1 MKDAKNKKDN
11 SQNPDTVF
19 SKTVSSGKRIY
30 YLDVKKNSKDEFF
43 IVITEN
49 KKVLTKD
56 SSQPA
61 VHFEKHKIFL
71 FNEDFDKFLNALD
84 ETISFTKDKNNNAI
98 TDDLLIPFEDN
109 NDNID
114 PIKLTIDF

>member
-1 MKDAKNKKDN
+1 MKDAKNKKDD
-11 SQNPDTVF
+11 SKNPDTVF

-30 YLDVKKNSKDEFF
+30 YLDVKKNSKNEYF

-71 FNEDFDKFLNALD
+71 FNEDFDKFLNALN
-84 ETISFTKDKNNNAI
+84 ETISFAKNKKNNAI
-98 TDDLLIPFEDN
+98 IEDLPILFEEN